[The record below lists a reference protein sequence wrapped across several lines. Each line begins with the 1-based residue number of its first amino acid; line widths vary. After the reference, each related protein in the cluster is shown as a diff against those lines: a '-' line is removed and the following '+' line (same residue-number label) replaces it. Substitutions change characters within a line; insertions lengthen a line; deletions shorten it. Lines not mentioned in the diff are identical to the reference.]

1 MNILF
6 DNTYAQLPE
15 RFFAKQESARVLEP
29 KLVRLNLG
37 LAAKL
42 SLDADW
48 LKSPDG
54 VAMLAGNAI
63 PEGAEPIAQAY
74 AGHQFG
80 GFSPQLGDGRALLLG
95 EVIGADGARY
105 DLQLKGSG
113 RTRFSRGGDGKSAL
127 GPVLREYIVS
137 EAMSALGV
145 PTTRALAA
153 VATGEKVMRQEG
165 PLPGGVFTR
174 VAASHIRVGT
184 FQYFLARNDID
195 GLRVLANYVMVRH
208 YPAAAQTPNPYLALL
223 ESVANA
229 QADLI
234 AQWMSLG
241 FIHGVMNTDNTAI
254 SGETIDYGPCAFMD
268 AFHPQCVYSSIDSGG
283 RYAWGNQP
291 SIGLWNVTRFAETL
305 LPLLSEDHDE
315 ATKLAE
321 AALAGYPERFGGQYA
336 AHFRAKFGL
345 PPEAPVA
352 LIQECLGLL
361 DGQGVDFT
369 LFFRHLTRVAGG
381 EDPKTLAVM
390 FSSSE
395 PFEQWFAKWRG
406 EANPA
411 RHLAA
416 MRGAN
421 PILIPRNHRVE
432 QAIQS
437 AYVGD
442 FAPFHR
448 LVDALAA
455 PYAEQVEYADL
466 ETPPRP
472 EEIVHETFC
481 GT

>member
-1 MNILF
+1 MNMYF
-6 DNTYAQLPE
+6 DNTYARLPE
-15 RFFAKQESARVLEP
+15 RFFAKQESARVPEP
-29 KLVRLNLG
+29 MLIRLNLK
-37 LAAKL
+37 LAARL
-42 SLDADW
+42 SLNSDW
-48 LKSPDG
+48 LQSPDG

-63 PEGAEPIAQAY
+63 PAGAEPIAQAY

-80 GFSPQLGDGRALLLG
+80 GFSPRLGDGRALLLG
-95 EVIGADGARY
+95 ELIGTDGKRY

-113 RTRFSRGGDGKSAL
+113 RTPFSRGGDGKSAL

-137 EAMSALGV
+137 EAMFALGV

-153 VATGEKVMRQEG
+153 VATGEKVLRQEG
-165 PLPGGVFTR
+165 LLPGGVFTR

-184 FQYFLARNDID
+184 FQYFLSRNDVD
-195 GLRVLANYVMVRH
+195 GLRVLADYVIARH
-208 YPAAAQTPNPYLALL
+208 YPAAAQAPNPYIALL

-234 AQWMSLG
+234 AHWMSFG

-268 AFHPQCVYSSIDSGG
+268 AFHPQTVYSSIDSGG

-291 SIGLWNVTRFAETL
+291 AIGLWNVTRFAETL
-305 LPLLSEDHDE
+305 LPLLSENSDE

-321 AALAGYPERFGGQYA
+321 AVLGGYPERFRGQYNA
-336 AHFRAKFGL
+336 RFRAKLAL
-345 PPEAPVA
+345 PTDSSAAIIE
-352 LIQECLGLL
+352 ECLDLL
-361 DGQGVDFT
+361 DSQNVDFT

-381 EDPKTLAVM
+381 GDSKPLVGLFLNSKA
-390 FSSSE
+390 
-395 PFEQWFAKWRG
+395 FEQWFAKWRN

-411 RHLAA
+411 IYLEA

-437 AYVGD
+437 AYLGD

-448 LVDALAA
+448 LVEALAA
-455 PYAEQVEYADL
+455 PYAEQAEYSDL
-466 ETPPRP
+466 ETPPLP

>member
-15 RFFAKQESARVLEP
+15 RFFAKQESARVPEP

-195 GLRVLANYVMVRH
+195 GLQVLANYVIARH
-208 YPAAAQTPNPYLALL
+208 YPAAAQAPNPYLALL

-291 SIGLWNVTRFAETL
+291 GIGLWNVTRFAETL
-305 LPLLSEDHDE
+305 LPLLSEDPDE

-321 AALAGYPERFGGQYA
+321 AALAGYPERFGGQYTPA
-336 AHFRAKFGL
+336 S
-345 PPEAPVA
+345 APNSDCHPRRRLRSSRSVS
-352 LIQECLGLL
+352 
-361 DGQGVDFT
+361 VYST
-369 LFFRHLTRVAGG
+369 
-381 EDPKTLAVM
+381 PK
-390 FSSSE
+390 
-395 PFEQWFAKWRG
+395 R
-406 EANPA
+406 
-411 RHLAA
+411 
-416 MRGAN
+416 
-421 PILIPRNHRVE
+421 
-432 QAIQS
+432 
-437 AYVGD
+437 
-442 FAPFHR
+442 
-448 LVDALAA
+448 
-455 PYAEQVEYADL
+455 
-466 ETPPRP
+466 
-472 EEIVHETFC
+472 
-481 GT
+481 

>member
-1 MNILF
+1 MNVPF

-15 RFFAKQESARVLEP
+15 RFFAKQEPAHVPDPTLI
-29 KLVRLNLG
+29 RLNHE
-37 LAAKL
+37 LAEKL
-42 SLDADW
+42 SIDADW

-80 GFSPQLGDGRALLLG
+80 GFVPQLGDGRAILLG
-95 EVIGADGARY
+95 EVIDTDGRRR

-113 RTRFSRGGDGKSAL
+113 RTPFSRGGDGKSAL
-127 GPVLREYIVS
+127 GPVLREYIAS
-137 EAMSALGV
+137 EAMAALGV

-153 VATGEKVMRQEG
+153 VTTGEHVRRQEG
-165 PLPGGVFTR
+165 ALAGAVFTR

-184 FQYFLARNDID
+184 FQYFLARHDID
-195 GLRVLANYVMVRH
+195 ALRLLADHAIARH
-208 YPAAAQTPNPYLALL
+208 YADAAEAPNPYLALL
-223 ESVANA
+223 ESVMAA

-268 AFHPQCVYSSIDSGG
+268 AFHSRRVFSSIDSGG

-291 SIGLWNVTRFAETL
+291 DIGLWNLTRFAETL
-305 LPLLSEDHDE
+305 LPLLSQESGHAAKIAE
-315 ATKLAE
+315 ATLSRYA
-321 AALAGYPERFGGQYA
+321 ERFSGQYNT
-336 AHFRAKFGL
+336 HFRAKLGL
-345 PPEAPVA
+345 PPGAP
-352 LIQECLGLL
+352 IEIITECLDLL
-361 DGQGVDFT
+361 DAQAVDFT

-381 EDPKTLAVM
+381 ADLQTLTAM

-395 PFEQWFAKWRG
+395 PFDTWFNTWRSEADPAQYLG
-406 EANPA
+406 DMRAANPV
-411 RHLAA
+411 R
-416 MRGAN
+416 
-421 PILIPRNHRVE
+421 IPRNHRIE

-437 AYVGD
+437 ASGGD
-442 FAPFHR
+442 FARFHR
-448 LVDALAA
+448 LVDALAD
-455 PYAEQVEYADL
+455 PYADQAEYVDL
-466 ETPPRP
+466 ETPPQP
-472 EEIVHETFC
+472 EEIVHKTFC